1 MSSKPKLH
9 LIGNAHLDPVWLWPW
24 TEGFHEAKA
33 TFRSALD
40 RMQEYDDERP
50 FIFVASSA
58 AYYEWIEQS
67 DPAMFREIQQ
77 RVREGRWGLVG
88 GWWIQPD
95 CNIPCGESF
104 VRQALVGQRY
114 FQEKFGVMATV
125 GYNVDSFGH
134 NGMLPQILL
143 KSGLSN
149 YVFMRPGPSEKGLPG
164 RLFWWE
170 ADDGSRVLAFR
181 IPFSYAT
188 WGSEM
193 ENAVRLTAGEF
204 QPPLDLGMFFYGV
217 GNHGG
222 GPTKE
227 NIESLRRLQEQPDF
241 PELVFSTPAAFFAE
255 ARAKQ
260 FSLPVVHDDLQHH
273 ASGCYAAHS
282 GVKRWNR
289 QAENRLMSAEKWS
302 ALAWRISG
310 QPYPA
315 DFNHAWKNV
324 LFNQFHDI
332 MAGTS
337 IEPAYD
343 DARDLYGESLA
354 IAGRALNLATQAVA
368 WNIRTE
374 FEAGVM
380 PIVVFNPHAWQQH
393 TSVELEISTPQGAVV
408 LLDDQGRE
416 IPYQFVQS
424 QSAASGRS
432 RLSFI
437 ADLPSLGYRLYRLRQ
452 QESVIVPASLQA
464 SDTAMENERYRIE
477 FNPQTGCLQS
487 LFDKRLGVEL
497 LAGEAARGAVLD
509 DPSDTWSHNVF
520 RFDQEIG
527 SFAAAS
533 LRLIENGPVK
543 ATIRV
548 ASAYGESR
556 LVQDFSLYRD
566 LDQIDVAVT
575 VDWRE
580 QYKLLKL
587 RFPFRLG
594 GVKATYEIPY
604 GHIERFANGEENP
617 ALNWVDVTG
626 AVSGRAQR
634 YGVSLLNDGKYSYDV
649 QSHDIINVHDVGL
662 TVLRS
667 PAYAHHWPLQIV
679 PGAPYAYMEQGRQ
692 SFHYSLLPHTG
703 GWEDAHTVQ
712 RAADLNAR
720 PVALIGTFH
729 PAGTLPPSEAFVT
742 AEPENVIVS
751 VLKMAED
758 GEALILRAYETT
770 QRQASAVIRLP
781 RLGRTITAQFGP
793 CEIKTFRLPLDD
805 SLPAAE
811 VNLLEMSE

>member
-188 WGSEM
+188 WGSDM

-260 FSLPVVHDDLQHH
+260 LSLPVVHDDLQHH

-332 MAGTS
+332 MAGGGKAQVFRAFLAKPPTS
-337 IEPAYD
+337 TPWSSSGRLKRPA
-343 DARDLYGESLA
+343 RTGSRPPPRSLRQCEA
-354 IAGRALNLATQAVA
+354 NRRHEKLVGRALPPPSANWGKT
-368 WNIRTE
+368 
-374 FEAGVM
+374 
-380 PIVVFNPHAWQQH
+380 
-393 TSVELEISTPQGAVV
+393 
-408 LLDDQGRE
+408 
-416 IPYQFVQS
+416 
-424 QSAASGRS
+424 SAA
-432 RLSFI
+432 
-437 ADLPSLGYRLYRLRQ
+437 A
-452 QESVIVPASLQA
+452 
-464 SDTAMENERYRIE
+464 N
-477 FNPQTGCLQS
+477 
-487 LFDKRLGVEL
+487 
-497 LAGEAARGAVLD
+497 AA
-509 DPSDTWSHNVF
+509 
-520 RFDQEIG
+520 
-527 SFAAAS
+527 
-533 LRLIENGPVK
+533 
-543 ATIRV
+543 
-548 ASAYGESR
+548 
-556 LVQDFSLYRD
+556 
-566 LDQIDVAVT
+566 
-575 VDWRE
+575 
-580 QYKLLKL
+580 
-587 RFPFRLG
+587 
-594 GVKATYEIPY
+594 
-604 GHIERFANGEENP
+604 HI
-617 ALNWVDVTG
+617 
-626 AVSGRAQR
+626 
-634 YGVSLLNDGKYSYDV
+634 
-649 QSHDIINVHDVGL
+649 
-662 TVLRS
+662 
-667 PAYAHHWPLQIV
+667 
-679 PGAPYAYMEQGRQ
+679 
-692 SFHYSLLPHTG
+692 
-703 GWEDAHTVQ
+703 DAHAL
-712 RAADLNAR
+712 RHGKPRRSAR
-720 PVALIGTFH
+720 DRRH
-729 PAGTLPPSEAFVT
+729 P
-742 AEPENVIVS
+742 
-751 VLKMAED
+751 
-758 GEALILRAYETT
+758 
-770 QRQASAVIRLP
+770 
-781 RLGRTITAQFGP
+781 
-793 CEIKTFRLPLDD
+793 
-805 SLPAAE
+805 
-811 VNLLEMSE
+811 